1 MKKIILTIVLT
12 FGIIGVIL
20 TSCLCKDV
28 QDYWMPESLSS
39 KIVDFESSMIPY
51 ESNDTINTD
60 SISIEVYFEHIY
72 LSEMNNEYFN
82 LGNSAFASQKC
93 PLDGNEGLKYGV
105 QSFKITS
112 NKDYDSIPAGENLHH
127 LLYNLKQEKMSNSY
141 TQTFEVIDT
150 GFRNGYISDVVSFT
164 LKHKP
169 SNTESRYFTL
179 TWTFDNGHS
188 ISANTQSVVW

>member
-12 FGIIGVIL
+12 FGLIGVIL

-28 QDYWMPESLSS
+28 QDYWMPESPSS
-39 KIVDFESSMIPY
+39 KIVNYELSATPY

-72 LSEMNNEYFN
+72 FSEMKNEYFN
-82 LGNSAFASQKC
+82 FGNSAYATQKC
-93 PLDGNEGLKYGV
+93 PLDGHEGLKYGV

-112 NKDYDSIPAGENLHH
+112 NKDYDSIPAGENLHNF
-127 LLYNLKQEKMSNSY
+127 LYRGPEKMSNSY
-141 TQTFEVIDT
+141 TQTFDAIDA
-150 GFRNGYISDVVSFT
+150 GFRNDYISDVVSFT

-169 SNTESRYFTL
+169 SNAESRYFTL